1 MSEQVSEYM
10 SELVSG
16 RVSEWVI
23 ERVSEY
29 DRLES
34 KWVGKWVSV

>member
-34 KWVGKWVSV
+34 EWVGKWVSV